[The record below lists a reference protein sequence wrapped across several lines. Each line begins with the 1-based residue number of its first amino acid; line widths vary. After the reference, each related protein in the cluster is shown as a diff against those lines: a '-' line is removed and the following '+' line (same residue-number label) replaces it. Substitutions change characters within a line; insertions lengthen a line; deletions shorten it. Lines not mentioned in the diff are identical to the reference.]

1 MNNNILLIDDS
12 ITIHRVI
19 DLSVDADKYSVSKV
33 FSAEDAR
40 SKIRD
45 EKPDIILLDNKLEGI
60 KTQDFIRELKGELPE
75 VKIILLVGAF
85 DKMDESAIAKTGA
98 DDFLVKPFNST
109 SLEEKLKSFS
119 LAEESTADTEEK
131 IDFEDKDEAIEELMA
146 SIDEEKEPEDSKPK
160 EIETPV
166 AAEQPEESEDIVYS
180 TTDDAADDES
190 MGEELPLEEEESVV
204 DEKYDISGDSPSDNA
219 LQADADES
227 LSVADYSEETEEKGE
242 ILSEKQSD
250 LSDEFDAQDKG
261 EDEPSVDEVKRS
273 EEDAETSASGAE
285 DFSDEEEIEIDE
297 DSLEDFFDG
306 LEEVEADEEVEFDS
320 GAESV
325 FDENAREDIEEGN
338 KTVDL
343 SEALQDLVDEADE
356 ETEKQYDE
364 DEIQSLHEEE
374 YSEDVAKAAASEFGY
389 LDEKEVSDEEKTQN
403 FLMDKDTI
411 TDALREVLGE
421 YNVEI
426 DEKMVQNAVAEVLDE
441 DFLKGV
447 VSQILHDKLEKV
459 IRDVVPELSE
469 ELILKEIEKLKESGG
484 EDE

>member
-1 MNNNILLIDDS
+1 MNSKILLIDDS

-19 DLSVDADKYSVSKV
+19 DLSVDADEYSVSKV

-85 DKMDESAIAKTGA
+85 DKMDESAIEKTGA

-109 SLEEKLKSFS
+109 SLEEKLRSFS

-131 IDFEDKDEAIEELMA
+131 IEFEDKDEAIEELMA

-160 EIETPV
+160 ETEPHV
-166 AAEQPEESEDIVYS
+166 AAEQPEESEDTVYS
-180 TTDDAADDES
+180 KTEDAAADEYR
-190 MGEELPLEEEESVV
+190 GEELSLDEESVE
-204 DEKYDISGDSPSDNA
+204 DEKYDISGDSSSDDA
-219 LQADADES
+219 LQVDEDES
-227 LSVADYSEETEEKGE
+227 PSAEDHSEETEEFGE
-242 ILSEKQSD
+242 IFFEKQSD

-261 EDEPSVDEVKRS
+261 EDEQSFDEVKRLA
-273 EEDAETSASGAE
+273 EDAEMSASGAE
-285 DFSDEEEIEIDE
+285 DFSEEEIEIDE
-297 DSLEDFFDG
+297 DSLEDPFYG
-306 LEEVEADEEVEFDS
+306 LEEVEADEEAEFGS
-320 GAESV
+320 GVDSV
-325 FDENAREDIEEGN
+325 FDENATEDIEDDE
-338 KTVDL
+338 TVDL
-343 SEALQDLVDEADE
+343 SEALQDLVDEAEE

-364 DEIQSLHEEE
+364 DESQASDEEE
-374 YSEDVAKAAASEFGY
+374 YSEDVAKAATSEIGY
-389 LDEKEVSDEEKTQN
+389 LDEKENMNEEKTKN
-403 FLMDKDTI
+403 FLMDKGTI
-411 TDALREVLGE
+411 ADALREVLDE

-426 DEKMVQNAVAEVLDE
+426 NEKMVQNAVAEVLDE

-459 IRDVVPELSE
+459 IRDVIPDLSE
-469 ELILKEIEKLKESGG
+469 ELILKEIEKLKKSGA